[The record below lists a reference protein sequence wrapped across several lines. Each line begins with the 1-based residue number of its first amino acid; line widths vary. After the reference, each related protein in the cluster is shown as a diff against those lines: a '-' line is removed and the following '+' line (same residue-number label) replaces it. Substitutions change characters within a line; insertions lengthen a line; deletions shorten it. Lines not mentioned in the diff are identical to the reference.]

1 VRTAASTRPFGGTEQ
16 ESSGRTGPTLGQRKM
31 RKPEDNE
38 SWIIHKG
45 DAIIQKKA
53 SLGMEALTPW
63 EHLVYCLWV
72 ADYGMRNAGDL
83 ETATDLYEPFKTEGQ
98 KLARQLQLK
107 ETEKAFSMPDGLL
120 QLQYFDIFESIC
132 NEIKTNE

>member
-1 VRTAASTRPFGGTEQ
+1 
-16 ESSGRTGPTLGQRKM
+16 M

-53 SLGMEALTPW
+53 LLGVEALTPW
-63 EHLVYCLWV
+63 ELLVYCLWV

-83 ETATDLYEPFKTEGQ
+83 ETASDLYEPFKTEGQ
-98 KLARQLQLK
+98 KLARQLQFK
-107 ETEKAFSMPDGLL
+107 ETEKAFSMPDELL